1 MGRWYKRYG
10 ADFVAGTMALTLE
23 QKGAYSL
30 CLDLIYDRG
39 GPIPDDARWLA
50 GVCGVSLRK
59 WASLRKA
66 LIAAGKLKAT
76 DGTLMND
83 RAERMIAAAND
94 TSRSHAENG
103 AKGGRKRAE
112 NLSKTV
118 RNEAENEPQP
128 KQNNDL
134 DLAGLNHSRS
144 QYLDKS
150 SSRARELPLDRL
162 CRIMGVD
169 QAKLPAGFQRFGG
182 AFAGWLDRGC
192 DPERHIWPTIERVVA
207 RGNAITTPKYF
218 ERAILEARDSAQST
232 AQRPDDWSTR
242 VAAYCV
248 EPASWDRSRWGPTP
262 DEPGCQA
269 PPHLLTE
276 RAA

>member
-10 ADFVAGTMALTLE
+10 ADFVAATMALTLE

-59 WASLRKA
+59 WTSLRAA
-66 LIAAGKLKAT
+66 LIAAGKLNAA
-76 DGTLMND
+76 DGKLMND
-83 RAERMIAAAND
+83 RAERMIAAANEA
-94 TSRSHAENG
+94 SRGHAENG
-103 AKGGRKRAE
+103 AKGGQKRAE

-118 RNEAENEPQP
+118 RNEAENEPEH

-134 DLAGLNHSRS
+134 DLARLNHTRS
-144 QYLDKS
+144 QSIES

-162 CRIMGVD
+162 CRIMGLD
-169 QAKLPAGFQRFGG
+169 QSKLPAGFQRFG
-182 AFAGWLDRGC
+182 AAYAGWLEREC
-192 DPERHIWPTIERVVA
+192 DPERHIWPTIERLAA

-218 ERAILEARDSAQST
+218 ERAILEARDGGQSA

-242 VAAYCV
+242 VKAYCV
-248 EPASWDRSRWGPTP
+248 EPASWDRLRWGPAP

-269 PPHLLTE
+269 PANLLTE

>member
-1 MGRWYKRYG
+1 MGRWYQRYG

-39 GPIPDDARWLA
+39 GPIADDARWLA

-59 WASLRKA
+59 WSSLREA
-66 LIAAGKLKAT
+66 LITAGKLKAT
-76 DGTLMND
+76 DGKLMND
-83 RAERMIAAAND
+83 RAERMIAATKEA
-94 TSRSHAENG
+94 SRGHAENG

-118 RNEAENEPQP
+118 RNEAENEPES

-134 DLAGLNHSRS
+134 GLAGLNHTRS
-144 QYLDKS
+144 QSIES

-162 CRIMGVD
+162 CRIMGID
-169 QAKLPAGFQRFGG
+169 QSKLPAGFQRFGG
-182 AFAGWLDRGC
+182 AYAGWLEREC
-192 DPERHIWPTIERVVA
+192 DPERHIWPTIERLAA

-218 ERAILEARDSAQST
+218 ERAIFEARDAGQTSP
-232 AQRPDDWSTR
+232 QRPPDWATR
-242 VAAYCV
+242 VEAFYI
-248 EPASWDRSRWGPTP
+248 EPECWDRVRWGPTP

-269 PPHLLTE
+269 PAHLLTE